1 MSDSI
6 GNFSK
11 ITMQSVVAVI
21 MLCAVAIPIIAGM
34 PKATGDNATI
44 INTLVSIIPVMLAV
58 AVIIGIVYS
67 IMVKRSE

>member
-1 MSDSI
+1 MSDSV

-11 ITMQSVVAVI
+11 IAMQAVVAVI
-21 MLCAVAIPIIAGM
+21 MLCAVAIPIINGM
-34 PKATGDNATI
+34 PAATGDNADI

-67 IMVKRSE
+67 IMVKRTE